1 MAFGIKTGSLSE
13 VERKLRVENTIEKTM
28 KDIQQKIYNSE
39 HLNLA
44 ESQRIFEAL
53 VKGKLSEI
61 EMTSLLV
68 SLKIKGEQPA
78 EIAGAAEA
86 LRQHAQHFP
95 KPDYPVADSCGT
107 GGSGMNTVNI
117 STMVAITLAELGL
130 PMVKHGNR
138 SVSSKCGSADVLERL
153 GFKIDLNPEQARMC
167 LDELNFCFLFAPNYH
182 LGVKHVMPVRNQLQT
197 RTIFNLLGPLI
208 NPANPEFQ
216 LMGVYSPELC
226 LPAAETLKLAG
237 CQSAMLVHSAGYDE
251 ITLHSDTKVV
261 ELKNGEIKS
270 YTISNN
276 DFALPSCFK
285 EDITGNDPELNAE
298 IFVDI
303 LTGNLDSKKKLAIA
317 NTVAANAAALLK
329 LSNRVGTLKEGAE
342 QALNLI
348 KSGKT
353 INRLNQ
359 LVALSQSF
367 ENNHSP
373 AAESNSA
380 DLETSNV

>member
-1 MAFGIKTGSLSE
+1 
-13 VERKLRVENTIEKTM
+13 M
-28 KDIQQKIYNSE
+28 KDILQKIYSLE
-39 HLNLA
+39 NLDLS
-44 ESQRIFEAL
+44 ESQKIFEAL
-53 VKGKLSEI
+53 IKGQLSEI

-68 SLKIKGEQPA
+68 SLKMKGEQPT

-95 KPDYPVADSCGT
+95 KPDYPTADSCGT

-117 STMVAITLAELGL
+117 STMVAVLLAELGL

-138 SVSSKCGSADVLERL
+138 SISSKCGSADVLERL
-153 GFKIDLNPEQARMC
+153 GFKIDLNPEQARRC

-182 LGVKHVMPVRNQLQT
+182 PGVKHVMPVRNQLQT

-216 LMGVYSPELC
+216 LMGVYSAELC

-237 CQSAMLVHSAGYDE
+237 CRTAMLVHSAGYDE
-251 ITLHSDTKVV
+251 ITLHNDTKVV
-261 ELKNGEIKS
+261 ELESGAIKS
-270 YTISNN
+270 YTISNQ

-303 LTGNLDSKKKLAIA
+303 LSGNLDSKKKIAIA

-329 LSNRVGTLKEGAE
+329 LSSKARSLKEGAE

-348 KSGKT
+348 SSGKT

-359 LVALSQSF
+359 LIALSQSF
-367 ENNHSP
+367 ESNPASAAAGNNP
-373 AAESNSA
+373 
-380 DLETSNV
+380 DLETSNA